1 MINLSAYPKF
11 EKDIQGKNTNIY
23 PLLVFDEEQIESE
36 NGNFLAASTIKE
48 TMLTENEGNIV
59 NFHDYGLKIS
69 NIKQSIDID
78 KRTFK
83 ISNLSITFNNYLV
96 EGSRLSDTLSNYVNR
111 EVSVYYKTQS
121 CKYLADCMPV
131 YKGFFKSF
139 KFTDTKIS
147 LILEDKTQSKFH

>member
-59 NFHDYGLKIS
+59 NFHDYGLTIV
-69 NIKQSIDID
+69 NI
-78 KRTFK
+78 
-83 ISNLSITFNNYLV
+83 
-96 EGSRLSDTLSNYVNR
+96 
-111 EVSVYYKTQS
+111 
-121 CKYLADCMPV
+121 
-131 YKGFFKSF
+131 
-139 KFTDTKIS
+139 
-147 LILEDKTQSKFH
+147 